1 MIRTS
6 SLQWGRAI
14 YKGFCS
20 SLPTSTIRYIV
31 QPLPVSNFA
40 IQFGKKKNILELSW
54 KGEDDPQEPTARPR
68 EYIVYTR
75 IGYGGFDN
83 GTLVSK
89 TSHTVKIEPGL
100 VYSFKVTAVNRGGES
115 FPSEI
120 LSAYKAKREQGKV
133 IIINGFDRISGP
145 AVVNTSDRAGFDL
158 SQDPGVP
165 YISNIS
171 FAEHKQASTVHK
183 PEKKEKAV
191 WDIAETS

>member
-1 MIRTS
+1 MQLGHDPNFKFTV
-6 SLQWGRAI
+6 GRAI
-14 YKGFCS
+14 YKGILQFI
-20 SLPTSTIRYIV
+20 TSQHDKEYIV

-40 IQFGKKKNILELSW
+40 IQFGKKKNTLELSW

-115 FPSEI
+115 LPPKSFPLI
-120 LSAYKAKREQGKV
+120 KPNANRKR
-133 IIINGFDRISGP
+133 
-145 AVVNTSDRAGFDL
+145 
-158 SQDPGVP
+158 
-165 YISNIS
+165 
-171 FAEHKQASTVHK
+171 
-183 PEKKEKAV
+183 
-191 WDIAETS
+191 